1 MVGFCSPDLGLG
13 GVSPTSGLPHRWHY
27 RGTLSITLPAAAK
40 HSLGERMAVLFSVS
54 RSGDLLDADTT
65 GTSRTYIT
73 IYNTGTVYSNTI

>member
-13 GVSPTSGLPHRWHY
+13 ECPPQADFPTV
-27 RGTLSITLPAAAK
+27 GTTEVLSITLPAAAK
-40 HSLGERMAVLFSVS
+40 RSLGERMAVLFSVS

-73 IYNTGTVYSNTI
+73 IYNTATVHSNTI